1 MALQDELHKLYVGI
15 HPPRDP
21 WKGSNYLW
29 VVGKAHYESRLS
41 GRTRSPYSINM
52 LDRMV
57 YRHYID

>member
-1 MALQDELHKLYVGI
+1 MALQDELLKLNVSINTKGA
-15 HPPRDP
+15 D
-21 WKGSNYLW
+21 KGSSYLW

-41 GRTRSPYSINM
+41 GRTRSPYSVNM